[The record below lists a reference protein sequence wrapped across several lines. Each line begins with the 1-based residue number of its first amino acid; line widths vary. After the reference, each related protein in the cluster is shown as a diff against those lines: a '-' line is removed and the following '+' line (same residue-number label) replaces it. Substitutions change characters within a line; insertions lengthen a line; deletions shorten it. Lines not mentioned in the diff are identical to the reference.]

1 MPTPQP
7 ARRRPVW
14 PQLPAPVRAAVEDR
28 LGARVTGWASRDGG
42 YSPGMASVL
51 ETTRGRVFVKATG
64 PGNDVARALYREE
77 ARRAAVLPP
86 TVPAP
91 RVRWSLEVGTGD
103 GGPGWV
109 VVAADAVA
117 GRPPRTPWHP
127 DELDAVV
134 DLARRVA
141 AHEVPAGV
149 LPEAADELPSGR
161 WAVLADDRPQGLD
174 TYDPWVAKNLDRLA
188 ALAAPVREAVTGPHL
203 AHGDLRGDNALVV
216 PRAPD
221 APGAVAV
228 DWPYAVRA
236 APFLDLVAM
245 LPSVRL
251 EGGPEPEEVLR
262 RHPLPTGVEDDA
274 VTCYLADLVG
284 YFVHGSLQPPPPGI
298 PHVRAFQ
305 RAQAEVGVAWLRR
318 RLGE

>member
-1 MPTPQP
+1 MPPTVP
-7 ARRRPVW
+7 ARRRPAW
-14 PQLPAPVRAAVEDR
+14 PELPAVVRAAVRDR
-28 LGARVTGWASRDGG
+28 IGAPVTGWTSRDGG

-51 ETTRGRVFVKATG
+51 ETPRGRVFVKATG
-64 PGNDVARALYREE
+64 PGNDVALSLYRQE
-77 ARRAAVLPP
+77 ARRAAALPA

-91 RVRWSLEVGTGD
+91 ALRWSLEVDAGD
-103 GGPGWV
+103 AGEWV
-109 VVAADAVA
+109 VVAADAVP
-117 GRPPRTPWHP
+117 GRAPRTPWRAA
-127 DELDAVV
+127 ELDAVV
-134 DLARRVA
+134 DLARRIA
-141 AHEVPAGV
+141 AHDLAPGA

-161 WAVLADDRPQGLD
+161 WALLADDRPQGLAA
-174 TYDPWVAKNLDRLA
+174 YDPWVAANLDRLA
-188 ALAAPVREAVTGPHL
+188 ALAAPVREAVTGSCL
-203 AHGDLRGDNALVV
+203 AHGDLRGDNALLV
-216 PRAPD
+216 D
-221 APGAVAV
+221 APSGAPHAVAV
-228 DWPYAVRA
+228 DWPFAVRG

-262 RHPLPTGVEDDA
+262 RHPLPAGVEAEA

-284 YFVHGSLQPPPPGI
+284 YFAHASLQPPPPGI